1 MTRSNKK
8 YCVICEQVT
17 FWTNGYCPLC
27 AERVIIHG
35 GAIVNSKSLKLL
47 RGIAIESSL
56 NTKDFRWN
64 GKAFERIYVAPL
76 AESVVPPFSPNVASE
91 EAQYVGTLSTLSP
104 KSRLM
109 AYNKFL
115 SDVYRKPTR
124 FSDLFE
130 ANGIL
135 EAQIS
140 RWKYNFEWVHQFL
153 TVFQVLLEA
162 RLNLILENSNP
173 IILRWIYG
181 LDGEAELETSIISER
196 LTISE
201 YDVAYCSKRLLQFLC
216 SSEGRKLIEETI
228 EHVINA
234 LGSA

>member
-1 MTRSNKK
+1 M
-8 YCVICEQVT
+8 CGHVT
-17 FWTNGYCPLC
+17 SWIKGYCPLC
-27 AERVIIHG
+27 AERSIING
-35 GAIVNSKSLKLL
+35 GAIVSSRPSKFT
-47 RGIAIESSL
+47 RGIPITGMSDS
-56 NTKDFRWN
+56 KDFRWN
-64 GKAFERIYVAPL
+64 GKSFERVYLAPL
-76 AESVVPPFSPNVASE
+76 AESVVHPFSSNAAPE
-91 EAQYVGTLSTLSP
+91 EAQYVRGLSTLHP
-104 KSRLM
+104 KSKLI

-124 FSDLFE
+124 FSDLLN
-130 ANGIL
+130 ADGIL
-135 EAQIS
+135 KAQIS
-140 RWKYNFEWVHQFL
+140 RWKGNFEWIHHFL

>member
-8 YCVICEQVT
+8 YCVLCGHVT
-17 FWTNGYCPLC
+17 SWTKGYCPLC

-64 GKAFERIYVAPL
+64 GKAFERAYVAPL
-76 AESVVPPFSPNVASE
+76 AESIGSPFTANLAPE
-91 EAQYVGTLSTLSP
+91 KAQNVGTLSTLSP
-104 KSRLM
+104 RSRLM

-115 SDVYRKPTR
+115 SDVYCKPTR

-162 RLNLILENSNP
+162 RLKLILEYSNP
-173 IILRWIYG
+173 IILRWVYG
-181 LDGEAELETSIISER
+181 LDGEDRLETSIIADR
-196 LTISE
+196 LSISE
-201 YDVAYCSKRLLQFLC
+201 YDVARCSKRLIGFL
-216 SSEGRKLIEETI
+216 STSEGHELIEETI
-228 EHVINA
+228 SHVINA
-234 LGSA
+234 LGPA

>member
-1 MTRSNKK
+1 M
-8 YCVICEQVT
+8 CGQVA
-17 FWTNGYCPLC
+17 FWAKGYCPFC

-35 GAIVNSKSLKLL
+35 GAIVSSRSSKFLQGVSI
-47 RGIAIESSL
+47 GSDI

-64 GKAFERIYVAPL
+64 GKSFERVYIAPL
-76 AESVVPPFSPNVASE
+76 ADTVVSQFSPNQVPE
-91 EAQYVGTLSTLSP
+91 EAQTIETLSTLSP
-104 KSRLM
+104 RSRLM

-124 FSDLFE
+124 FSDFFK

-135 EAQIS
+135 EPQLS
-140 RWKYNFEWVHQFL
+140 QWKRNFEWIHHFL

-162 RLNLILENSNP
+162 RLNLILEDSHP

-181 LDGEAELETSIISER
+181 LDGEAELETSIISDR
-196 LTISE
+196 LSISE
-201 YDVAYCSKRLLQFLC
+201 DDIAYCSKRLLQFLC
-216 SSEGRKLIEETI
+216 SSEGHELIEETI
-228 EHVINA
+228 THVINA